1 MSLPAPY
8 SQETVEHREEVR
20 QEEQPFPLICVSSN
34 PKERV
39 EDNITIAKERV
50 EDKITMAKKR
60 VDSNITLHSYTHLGL
75 WHRENETVEQTYDRL
90 SYKWN
95 DLGTDCLLNV

>member
-1 MSLPAPY
+1 MSQPAPY

-39 EDNITIAKERV
+39 EDNS
-50 EDKITMAKKR
+50 TMAKKR